1 MGRRSRTPDAPVMRR
16 GVTPP
21 PRRKREKSPKNER
34 RRSPSPYDPYYGK
47 EAELKKKRV
56 SRSPSPVRNFE
67 LAGNGKN
74 FMCFLISLFVDRSRG
89 RSRTPERKKKDN
101 HKKSKSKSGK
111 KDRRRRKSR

>member
-1 MGRRSRTPDAPVMRR
+1 MKLTKKLKDKQIKHTVTIQRPMGRRSRTPEAPVVRR
-16 GVTPP
+16 GVTP

-67 LAGNGKN
+67 LAGNGKDFHV
-74 FMCFLISLFVDRSRG
+74 FMIS
-89 RSRTPERKKKDN
+89 
-101 HKKSKSKSGK
+101 
-111 KDRRRRKSR
+111 